1 MRKLNSMCLWREV
14 HDKLCALG
22 SSRYPVGSPSGVV
35 CPQFVK
41 GGNVNSGVLLDT
53 VDLGNVE

>member
-1 MRKLNSMCLWREV
+1 MHAVLRHYVTTTHFFATRLVQHTYNHVRK
-14 HDKLCALG
+14 
-22 SSRYPVGSPSGVV
+22 
-35 CPQFVK
+35 FVK